1 VDPLLPA
8 HPSVVTF
15 GGGAP
20 GAPPKGTNSVVT
32 TDVRGV
38 TTPVVGA
45 ATADAEGAAAV
56 RDVATDACDAAETG
70 DGDARPCPACHEW
83 EVTPK
88 AVNQERRS
96 LLAAVT
102 MAVSLLGL
110 PGRAAGVTELLASI
124 SLRGPLASRH
134 PLFAGLSIAGDV
146 ASEALSNVSCPPE
159 AMTAGLF
166 HDCTPHSVAM
176 IIHVVVD
183 VLNLSPY

>member
-1 VDPLLPA
+1 LLPA
-8 HPSVVTF
+8 RLSVVMF

-20 GAPPKGTNSVVT
+20 DAPPKGTNSVVT
-32 TDVRGV
+32 ADVRGV
-38 TTPVVGA
+38 TTPVVEP

-56 RDVATDACDAAETG
+56 GDVATNPETG
-70 DGDARPCPACHEW
+70 GSDARPSPARLEW
-83 EVTPK
+83 EVAPK
-88 AVNQERRS
+88 AGNQERRS

-102 MAVSLLGL
+102 MAISLLGL
-110 PGRAAGVTELLASI
+110 PGRAAGATELLASI

-146 ASEALSNVSCPPE
+146 ASEALSNVSCPPD